1 MENKKITEKEAQ
13 TEILKRNEQ
22 ARELLADEDKLE
34 KFLIKLEKKL
44 KVVPALGDTLAIIPT
59 MISLVRSYSK
69 KEYTEIPLGTIIAVV
84 SALIY
89 FLSPI
94 DVIPD
99 NIPGIGH
106 LDDAAVIAAC
116 LKWVGDDMKEYE
128 QWREKNKI

>member
-1 MENKKITEKEAQ
+1 MDKKQITEKEAQ
-13 TEILKRNEQ
+13 NEILKRNEQ
-22 ARELLADEDKLE
+22 AKELLADEDKLE

-44 KVVPALGDTLAIIPT
+44 KVVPALGDTLAIVPT
-59 MISLVRSYSK
+59 MISLIRSYVK

-94 DVIPD
+94 DIIPD

-106 LDDAAVIAAC
+106 LDDATVIAAC
-116 LKWVGDDMKEYE
+116 IKWVGDDMKEYE
-128 QWREKNKI
+128 RWRDGNK